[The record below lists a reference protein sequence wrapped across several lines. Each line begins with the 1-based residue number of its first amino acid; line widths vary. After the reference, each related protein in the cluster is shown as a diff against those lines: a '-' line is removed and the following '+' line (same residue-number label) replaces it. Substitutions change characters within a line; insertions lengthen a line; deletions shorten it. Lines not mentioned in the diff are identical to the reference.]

1 MVGQSVM
8 IWEFETKTGVN
19 DLDTLTLRNMQK
31 AELEIM
37 RVIDQFCREYGISY
51 SLYAGT
57 AIGAVRHHGF
67 IPWDDDIDICMTRA
81 ELNRFK
87 KCWEQDPVEGYYFE
101 NCLDD
106 RYCGIAHTKVRKED
120 SLFLSEGEDES
131 KGHHGIWVDI
141 FPLDKI
147 QPGWDTRKCYF
158 HALILNMLTR
168 ANVSMRNDSGSKR
181 MVSKMLQ
188 LLPYPLRKV
197 WIRHEW
203 QWFTKHNE
211 KVKGHYDWADLSAV
225 YMFKVRMPEK
235 MMDEFISM
243 NFEEISFSI
252 FRLYDEMLRACYG
265 DYMKLPPV
273 EERVCG
279 HKPAKVIF

>member
-1 MVGQSVM
+1 MTR
-8 IWEFETKTGVN
+8 EFEKKTGVN
-19 DLDTLTLRNMQK
+19 DMDTLILRNMQNE
-31 AELEIM
+31 ELEIM

-81 ELNRFK
+81 ELNRFR
-87 KCWEQDPVEGYYFE
+87 KCWQQNPVKGYYFE

-106 RYCGIAHTKVRKED
+106 RYCGIAHTKVHKED
-120 SLFLSEGEDES
+120 TLFLSEGENES

-147 QPGWDTRKCYF
+147 QPGWDTRMCYL

-168 ANVSMRNDSGSKR
+168 ANVSMGNDSGIKI
-181 MVSKMLQ
+181 MVRKMLQ
-188 LLPYPLRKV
+188 LLPYPLRKI

-203 QWFTKHNE
+203 QWFTEHNE
-211 KVKGHYDWADLSAV
+211 KLKEHYDWASFSAL

-243 NFEEISFSI
+243 TFEKTLFSI
-252 FRLYDEMLRACYG
+252 SKHYDEMLRVCYG

-273 EERVCG
+273 EERVCK
-279 HKPAKVIF
+279 HKPAKIIF

>member
-1 MVGQSVM
+1 M
-8 IWEFETKTGVN
+8 
-19 DLDTLTLRNMQK
+19 DTLTLRNMQK
-31 AELEIM
+31 AELGIM
-37 RVIDQFCREYGISY
+37 RVIDQFCRKHGISY

-87 KCWEQDPVEGYYFE
+87 KCWEQEPVKGYYFE

-120 SLFLSEGEDES
+120 TLFLSEGEDES

-141 FPLDKI
+141 FPMDKI
-147 QPGWDTRKCYF
+147 QPGRDTNICYL

-168 ANVSMRNDSGSKR
+168 ANVSMSNDSGIKR
-181 MVSKMLQ
+181 MVRKILQ
-188 LLPYPLRKV
+188 LLPYSLRKM
-197 WIRHEW
+197 WIRYEW
-203 QWFTKHNE
+203 QWFTAHNE
-211 KVKGHYDWADLSAV
+211 KAKGHYNWADFSAV
-225 YMFKVRMPEK
+225 YMFRVRLPEK
-235 MMDEFISM
+235 MMDEFIPM
-243 NFEEISFSI
+243 AFEETSFSI
-252 FRLYDEMLRACYG
+252 SRRYDEMLRACYG

-273 EERVCG
+273 EERVCI
-279 HKPAKVIF
+279 HKPVKIVF